1 MTNFYLHLFSG
12 SGNIEIGFYQCMW
25 RKGKRKMH
33 KAILLAVVCAA
44 ALFIPRL
51 SANAAENTEN
61 IRALY
66 EEYYARFD
74 AVERRE
80 DITEY
85 GFEPVE
91 IHIFPVQYDIDSQKE
106 METELV
112 RQMKADP
119 DADIKDLKMNLEAPL
134 LMIPAYDRMYNRLA
148 LFFVD
153 GDGSIVYKTDR
164 FETNSCVLGQ
174 MRQPSQELV
183 SVAFQ
188 DLNGDTLTDIILI
201 TSCEVGADQKY
212 RIGDVLFQDT
222 EGLIFYRDYRIS
234 DKINRFGMNQNTDSI
249 TAFVRDG
256 YSTEFLY
263 TAVTL
268 KELLAHGFQII
279 SEQCY
284 TRTFG
289 KLGKLQV
296 VPGTYRIA
304 DYDVFMIYL
313 VNEQDYILSAL
324 QPMGGYDNLYA
335 LKGINCRDIDGDG
348 LKDIIVLAKY
358 SYEDEEHRLA
368 VRSDYS
374 IYYQRTSGFS
384 ADTEIKKRYP
394 CSEEDTMQ
402 DVVEKARAYWGWKTE
417 DDQSTDSR

>member
-1 MTNFYLHLFSG
+1 MILPNFKKHRRVISG
-12 SGNIEIGFYQCMW
+12 
-25 RKGKRKMH
+25 K
-33 KAILLAVVCAA
+33 KAKLLAAICAA
-44 ALFIPRL
+44 VMLAPYFLAEV
-51 SANAAENTEN
+51 SEVNAAEAAENTEN
-61 IRALY
+61 IRTLY
-66 EEYYARFD
+66 EEYNARFA
-74 AVERRE
+74 AVEYKA
-80 DITEY
+80 DITEN
-85 GFEPVE
+85 GFEIVD
-91 IHIFPVQYDIDSQKE
+91 IHIFPVQYDIDKQKE

-112 RQMKADP
+112 RQMKAEP
-119 DADIKDLKMNLEAPL
+119 NADVKDLKMNMEAPL
-134 LMIPAYDRMYNRLA
+134 LMIPAYDKTYNRLA

-153 GDGSIVYKTDR
+153 EDDRIMYKTDR

-174 MRQPSQELV
+174 VQQPVQELV

-188 DLNGDTLTDIILI
+188 DLNGDMLTDIILI
-201 TSCEVGADQKY
+201 TSCEVGDGRKY

-222 EGLIFYRDYRIS
+222 EALIFYRDYRIS
-234 DKINRFGMNQNTDSI
+234 DKINRFAMNQNTDSI

-263 TAVTL
+263 TSVTL
-268 KELLAHGFQII
+268 KELQQHNFQII
-279 SEQCY
+279 TEQCY

-313 VNEQDYILSAL
+313 VNEQDYILSVL
-324 QPMGGYDNLYA
+324 QPMGDYDNLYA

-348 LKDIIVLAKY
+348 LKDIVVLAKY

-368 VRSDYS
+368 VASDYS
-374 IYYQRTSGFS
+374 IYYQRTGGFS
-384 ADTEIKKRYP
+384 ADTEIKKQYQ

-402 DVVEKARAYWGWKTE
+402 IVVEKARAYWGWKTE
-417 DDQSTDSR
+417 DDTNIDR

>member
-1 MTNFYLHLFSG
+1 MSIRKRKLQRGILI
-12 SGNIEIGFYQCMW
+12 IEICGIC
-25 RKGKRKMH
+25 
-33 KAILLAVVCAA
+33 IA
-44 ALFIPRL
+44 ALFMPHL

-66 EEYYARFD
+66 EEYNARF
-74 AVERRE
+74 AEVEDRE

-85 GFEPVE
+85 GFETVDV
-91 IHIFPVQYDIDSQKE
+91 HIFPVQYEIDRQKE

-112 RQMKADP
+112 RQIKAEP
-119 DADIKDLKMNLEAPL
+119 DADIKDLKMSLEAPL
-134 LMIPAYDRMYNRLA
+134 LMIPAYDRTYNRLA

-153 GDGSIVYKTDR
+153 GEGRIVYKTDR

-174 MRQPSQELV
+174 MRQPEQELV

-201 TSCEVGADQKY
+201 TSCEIGDGEKY
-212 RIGDVLFQDT
+212 RIGDVLFQSTKGIDT

-234 DKINRFGMNQNTDSI
+234 DKINRFGMNQNTDSY

-268 KELLAHGFQII
+268 QELLAHGFQII
-279 SEQCY
+279 TEQCY

-304 DYDVFMIYL
+304 DYGVFMIYL
-313 VNEQDYILSAL
+313 VNEQDDILSAL
-324 QPMGGYDNLYA
+324 QPMGVYDNLYA

-348 LKDIIVLAKY
+348 LKDIVVLAKY
-358 SYEDEEHRLA
+358 SYEDEEHQLA
-368 VRSDYS
+368 VKSDYS
-374 IYYQRTSGFS
+374 IYYQRTGGFS
-384 ADTEIKKRYP
+384 ADTEIKDTYQ
-394 CSEEDTMQ
+394 CTEEDTMQ
-402 DVVEKARAYWGWKTE
+402 TVVETARAYWGWKTE
-417 DDQSTDSR
+417 DDTNIDR

>member
-1 MTNFYLHLFSG
+1 MSL
-12 SGNIEIGFYQCMW
+12 
-25 RKGKRKMH
+25 RKGKLQRGILFNGICGICI
-33 KAILLAVVCAA
+33 AALLAPYLPA
-44 ALFIPRL
+44 R
-51 SANAAENTEN
+51 AAENTEN
-61 IRALY
+61 VRALY
-66 EEYYARFD
+66 EEYNARFD
-74 AVERRE
+74 AVEYRE
-80 DITEY
+80 DIEEY
-85 GFEPVE
+85 GFETVDV
-91 IHIFPVQYDIDSQKE
+91 HIFPVQYEIDSQKE

-119 DADIKDLKMNLEAPL
+119 NADIRDLKMNMDAPM
-134 LMIPAYDRMYNRLA
+134 LMIPAYDKTYNRLA

-153 GDGSIVYKTDR
+153 KEGSIVYKTDR

-174 MRQPSQELV
+174 VRQPQQELV

-201 TSCEVGADQKY
+201 TSCEVGAGRKY

-304 DYDVFMIYL
+304 DYDVFMVYL

-324 QPMGGYDNLYA
+324 QPMGEYDNLYA

-348 LKDIIVLAKY
+348 LKDIVVLAKY
-358 SYEDEEHRLA
+358 SYEDEEHQLA
-368 VRSDYS
+368 VKSDYS

-402 DVVEKARAYWGWKTE
+402 DVVEKARTYWGWKTE

>member
-1 MTNFYLHLFSG
+1 MSSADRRTA
-12 SGNIEIGFYQCMW
+12 GF
-25 RKGKRKMH
+25 
-33 KAILLAVVCAA
+33 LAGICGA
-44 ALFIPRL
+44 ALIVQCALFGVSQI
-51 SANAAENTEN
+51 SAAGTVMAAENAERENRYGENGN
-61 IRALY
+61 IRTLY
-66 EEYYARFD
+66 EEYNARFA
-74 AVERRE
+74 AVEHRE
-80 DITEY
+80 DIAKN
-85 GFEPVE
+85 GFETVDV
-91 IHIFPVQYDIDSQKE
+91 HIFPVQYEIGRQKE

-119 DADIKDLKMNLEAPL
+119 DADVKELKRNLEAPV
-134 LMIPAYDRMYNRLA
+134 LMIPPYDTTYNRLA
-148 LFFVD
+148 LFFADED
-153 GDGSIVYKTDR
+153 GWIVYKTDR

-174 MRQPSQELV
+174 MRQPEQELV

-201 TSCEVGADQKY
+201 TSCEIGGDQKY

-268 KELLAHGFQII
+268 QELLRHGFQII
-279 SEQCY
+279 TEQCY
-284 TRTFG
+284 SRTFG

-296 VPGTYRIA
+296 VPGTYHIA
-304 DYDVFMIYL
+304 DYDVFMVYL

-324 QPMGGYDNLYA
+324 QPMGDYDNLYA

-348 LKDIIVLAKY
+348 LKDIVVLAKY
-358 SYEDEEHRLA
+358 SYEDEEHQLA
-368 VRSDYS
+368 VKSDYS
-374 IYYQRTSGFS
+374 IYYQRTGGFS

-402 DVVEKARAYWGWKTE
+402 VVVERARAYWGWKTE
-417 DDQSTDSR
+417 DD

>member
-1 MTNFYLHLFSG
+1 M
-12 SGNIEIGFYQCMW
+12 
-25 RKGKRKMH
+25 RKRKLQKTMLFA
-33 KAILLAVVCAA
+33 AIYMTALLA
-44 ALFIPRL
+44 PRL
-51 SANAAENTEN
+51 PARSAENKEN
-61 IRALY
+61 VRAQY
-66 EEYYARFD
+66 EEYNARFA
-74 AVERRE
+74 AVENRA
-80 DITEY
+80 DITEN
-85 GFEPVE
+85 GFETVD
-91 IHIFPVQYDIDSQKE
+91 IHIFPVQYEIDRQKE

-112 RQMKADP
+112 RQIKADP
-119 DADIKDLKMNLEAPL
+119 EADVKELKMGLEAPM
-134 LMIPAYDRMYNRLA
+134 LMIPAYDSTYNRLA
-148 LFFVD
+148 LFFID
-153 GDGSIVYKTDR
+153 EDDRIVYKTDR
-164 FETNSCVLGQ
+164 FETNSCVHGQ
-174 MRQPSQELV
+174 RRQPKQELV

-188 DLNGDTLTDIILI
+188 DLNGDQLTDIILI
-201 TSCEVGADQKY
+201 TSCEVGGDRKY

-268 KELLAHGFQII
+268 QELLQNGFQII

-296 VPGTYRIA
+296 VPGTYHIA

-324 QPMGGYDNLYA
+324 QPMGDYDNLYA

-348 LKDIIVLAKY
+348 LKDIVVLAKY
-358 SYEDEEHRLA
+358 SYEDEDHQLA

-374 IYYQRTSGFS
+374 IYYQRTGGFS

-402 DVVEKARAYWGWKTE
+402 VVVERARAYWGWKTE
-417 DDQSTDSR
+417 DD

>member
-1 MTNFYLHLFSG
+1 MSSADRRTA
-12 SGNIEIGFYQCMW
+12 GF
-25 RKGKRKMH
+25 
-33 KAILLAVVCAA
+33 LAGICGA
-44 ALFIPRL
+44 ALIVQCALFGVSQI
-51 SANAAENTEN
+51 SAAGTVMAAENAERENRYGENGN
-61 IRALY
+61 IRTLY
-66 EEYYARFD
+66 EEYTARFA
-74 AVERRE
+74 AVEHRE
-80 DITEY
+80 DIAKN
-85 GFEPVE
+85 GFETVDV
-91 IHIFPVQYDIDSQKE
+91 HIFPVQYEIGRQKE

-119 DADIKDLKMNLEAPL
+119 DADVKELKMNLEAPV
-134 LMIPAYDRMYNRLA
+134 LMIPAYDTTYNRLA
-148 LFFVD
+148 LFFADED
-153 GDGSIVYKTDR
+153 GWIVYKTDR

-174 MRQPSQELV
+174 MRQPEQELV

-201 TSCEVGADQKY
+201 TSCEIGGDQKY

-268 KELLAHGFQII
+268 QELLRHGFQII
-279 SEQCY
+279 TEQCY
-284 TRTFG
+284 SRTFG

-296 VPGTYRIA
+296 VPGTYHIA
-304 DYDVFMIYL
+304 DYDVFMVYL

-324 QPMGGYDNLYA
+324 QPMGDYDNLYA

-348 LKDIIVLAKY
+348 LKDIVVLAKY
-358 SYEDEEHRLA
+358 SYEDEEHQLA
-368 VRSDYS
+368 VKSDYS
-374 IYYQRTSGFS
+374 IYYQRTGGFS

-402 DVVEKARAYWGWKTE
+402 VVVERARAYWGWKTE
-417 DDQSTDSR
+417 DD

>member
-1 MTNFYLHLFSG
+1 MSIRKRKLQRGILI
-12 SGNIEIGFYQCMW
+12 IEICGIC
-25 RKGKRKMH
+25 
-33 KAILLAVVCAA
+33 IA
-44 ALFIPRL
+44 ALFMPHL

-66 EEYYARFD
+66 EEYNARFA
-74 AVERRE
+74 AVEDRE

-85 GFEPVE
+85 GFETVDV
-91 IHIFPVQYDIDSQKE
+91 HIFPVQYEIDRQKE

-112 RQMKADP
+112 RQIKAEP
-119 DADIKDLKMNLEAPL
+119 DADIKDLKMSLKAPL
-134 LMIPAYDRMYNRLA
+134 LMIPAYDRTYNRLA

-153 GDGSIVYKTDR
+153 GEGRIVYKTDR

-174 MRQPSQELV
+174 MRQPEQELV

-201 TSCEVGADQKY
+201 TSCEIGDGEKY
-212 RIGDVLFQDT
+212 RIGDVLFQSTKGIDT

-268 KELLAHGFQII
+268 QELLAHGFQII
-279 SEQCY
+279 TEQCY

-313 VNEQDYILSAL
+313 VNEQDDILSAL
-324 QPMGGYDNLYA
+324 QPMGVYDNLYA

-348 LKDIIVLAKY
+348 LKDIVVLAKY
-358 SYEDEEHRLA
+358 SYEDEEHQLA
-368 VRSDYS
+368 VKSDYS
-374 IYYQRTSGFS
+374 IYYQRTGGFS
-384 ADTEIKKRYP
+384 ADTEIKDTYQ
-394 CSEEDTMQ
+394 CTEEDTMQ
-402 DVVEKARAYWGWKTE
+402 TVVETARAYWGWKTE
-417 DDQSTDSR
+417 DDTNIDR

>member
-1 MTNFYLHLFSG
+1 MY
-12 SGNIEIGFYQCMW
+12 
-25 RKGKRKMH
+25 

-80 DITEY
+80 DIIEY

-134 LMIPAYDRMYNRLA
+134 LMIPAYDRTYNRLA

-153 GDGSIVYKTDR
+153 GDDSIVYKTDR

>member
-1 MTNFYLHLFSG
+1 MSIRKRKLQRGILI
-12 SGNIEIGFYQCMW
+12 IEICGICI
-25 RKGKRKMH
+25 
-33 KAILLAVVCAA
+33 AS
-44 ALFIPRL
+44 LFMPHL

-66 EEYYARFD
+66 EEYNARFA
-74 AVERRE
+74 AVEDRE

-85 GFEPVE
+85 GFETVDV
-91 IHIFPVQYDIDSQKE
+91 HIFPVQYEIDRQKE

-112 RQMKADP
+112 RQIKAEP
-119 DADIKDLKMNLEAPL
+119 DADIKDLKMSLEAPL
-134 LMIPAYDRMYNRLA
+134 LMIPAYDRTYNRLA

-153 GDGSIVYKTDR
+153 GEGRIVYKTDR

-174 MRQPSQELV
+174 MRQPEQELV

-201 TSCEVGADQKY
+201 TSCEIGDGEKY
-212 RIGDVLFQDT
+212 RIGDVLFQSTKGIDT
-222 EGLIFYRDYRIS
+222 EGLIFYRHYRIS

-268 KELLAHGFQII
+268 QELLAHGFQII
-279 SEQCY
+279 TEQCY

-313 VNEQDYILSAL
+313 VNEQDDILSAL
-324 QPMGGYDNLYA
+324 QPMGVYDNLYA

-358 SYEDEEHRLA
+358 SYEDEEHKLA
-368 VRSDYS
+368 VASDYS
-374 IYYQRTSGFS
+374 IYYQRTGGFS
-384 ADTEIKKRYP
+384 ADTEIKSQYP
-394 CSEEDTMQ
+394 CTDEDTMQ
-402 DVVEKARAYWGWKTE
+402 TIVEKARAYWGWE
-417 DDQSTDSR
+417 TDND

>member
-1 MTNFYLHLFSG
+1 MSSADRRTARF
-12 SGNIEIGFYQCMW
+12 
-25 RKGKRKMH
+25 
-33 KAILLAVVCAA
+33 LAGICGA
-44 ALFIPRL
+44 ALIVQCALFGVSQI
-51 SANAAENTEN
+51 SAAGTVMAAENAERENRYDENGN
-61 IRALY
+61 IRMLY
-66 EEYYARFD
+66 EEYNARFA
-74 AVERRE
+74 AVEHRE
-80 DITEY
+80 DIAKN
-85 GFEPVE
+85 GFETVDV
-91 IHIFPVQYDIDSQKE
+91 HIFPVQYEIGRQKE

-119 DADIKDLKMNLEAPL
+119 DADVKELKMNLEAPV
-134 LMIPAYDRMYNRLA
+134 LMIPAYDTTYNRLA
-148 LFFVD
+148 LFFADED
-153 GDGSIVYKTDR
+153 GWIVYKTDR

-174 MRQPSQELV
+174 MRQPEQELV

-201 TSCEVGADQKY
+201 TSCEIGGDQKY

-249 TAFVRDG
+249 TAFVTDG

-268 KELLAHGFQII
+268 QELLRHGFQII
-279 SEQCY
+279 TEQCY
-284 TRTFG
+284 SRTFG

-296 VPGTYRIA
+296 VPGTYHIA
-304 DYDVFMIYL
+304 DYDVFMVYL

-324 QPMGGYDNLYA
+324 QPMGDYDNLYA

-348 LKDIIVLAKY
+348 LKDIVVLAKY
-358 SYEDEEHRLA
+358 SYEDEEHQLA
-368 VRSDYS
+368 VKSDYS
-374 IYYQRTSGFS
+374 IYYQRTGGFS

-402 DVVEKARAYWGWKTE
+402 VVVERARAYWGWKTE
-417 DDQSTDSR
+417 DD

>member
-1 MTNFYLHLFSG
+1 MSSADRRTA
-12 SGNIEIGFYQCMW
+12 GF
-25 RKGKRKMH
+25 
-33 KAILLAVVCAA
+33 LAGICGA
-44 ALFIPRL
+44 ALIVQCALFGVSQI
-51 SANAAENTEN
+51 SAAGTVMAAENAERENRYGENGN
-61 IRALY
+61 IRTLY
-66 EEYYARFD
+66 EEYNARFA
-74 AVERRE
+74 AVEHRE
-80 DITEY
+80 DIAKN
-85 GFEPVE
+85 GFETVDV
-91 IHIFPVQYDIDSQKE
+91 HIFPVQYEIGRQKE

-119 DADIKDLKMNLEAPL
+119 DADVKELKMNLEAPV
-134 LMIPAYDRMYNRLA
+134 LMIPAYDTTYNRLA
-148 LFFVD
+148 LFFADED
-153 GDGSIVYKTDR
+153 GWIVYKTDR

-174 MRQPSQELV
+174 MQQPEQELV

-201 TSCEVGADQKY
+201 TSCEIGGDQKY

-268 KELLAHGFQII
+268 QELLRHGFQII
-279 SEQCY
+279 TEQCY
-284 TRTFG
+284 SRTFG

-296 VPGTYRIA
+296 VPGTYHIA
-304 DYDVFMIYL
+304 DYDVFMVYL

-324 QPMGGYDNLYA
+324 QPMGDYDNLYA

-348 LKDIIVLAKY
+348 LKDIVVLAKY
-358 SYEDEEHRLA
+358 SYEDEEHQLA
-368 VRSDYS
+368 VKSDYS
-374 IYYQRTSGFS
+374 IYYQRTGGFS

-402 DVVEKARAYWGWKTE
+402 VVVERARAYWGWKTE
-417 DDQSTDSR
+417 DD

>member
-1 MTNFYLHLFSG
+1 MSSADRRTARF
-12 SGNIEIGFYQCMW
+12 
-25 RKGKRKMH
+25 
-33 KAILLAVVCAA
+33 LAGICGA
-44 ALFIPRL
+44 ALIVQCTLFGVSQI
-51 SANAAENTEN
+51 SAAGTVMAAENAEKENSYGENGN
-61 IRALY
+61 IRTLY
-66 EEYYARFD
+66 EEYNARFA
-74 AVERRE
+74 AVEHRE
-80 DITEY
+80 DIAKN
-85 GFEPVE
+85 GFETVDV
-91 IHIFPVQYDIDSQKE
+91 HIFPVQYEIGRQKE

-119 DADIKDLKMNLEAPL
+119 DADVKELKMNLEAPV
-134 LMIPAYDRMYNRLA
+134 LMIPAYDTTYNRLA
-148 LFFVD
+148 LFFADED
-153 GDGSIVYKTDR
+153 GWIVYKTDR

-174 MRQPSQELV
+174 MRQPEQELV

-201 TSCEVGADQKY
+201 TSCEIGGDQKY

-268 KELLAHGFQII
+268 QELLRHGFQII
-279 SEQCY
+279 TEQCY
-284 TRTFG
+284 SRTFG

-296 VPGTYRIA
+296 VPGTYHIA
-304 DYDVFMIYL
+304 DYDVFMVYL

-324 QPMGGYDNLYA
+324 QPMGDYDNLYA

-348 LKDIIVLAKY
+348 LKDIVVLAKY
-358 SYEDEEHRLA
+358 SYEDEEHQLA
-368 VRSDYS
+368 VKSDYS
-374 IYYQRTSGFS
+374 IYYQRTGGFS

-402 DVVEKARAYWGWKTE
+402 VVVERARAYWGWKTE
-417 DDQSTDSR
+417 DD

>member
-1 MTNFYLHLFSG
+1 MSSADRRTA
-12 SGNIEIGFYQCMW
+12 GF
-25 RKGKRKMH
+25 
-33 KAILLAVVCAA
+33 LAGICGA
-44 ALFIPRL
+44 ALIVQCTLFGVSQI
-51 SANAAENTEN
+51 SAAGTVMAAENAERENRYGENGN
-61 IRALY
+61 IRTLY
-66 EEYYARFD
+66 EEYNARFA
-74 AVERRE
+74 AVEHRE
-80 DITEY
+80 DIAKN
-85 GFEPVE
+85 GFETVDV
-91 IHIFPVQYDIDSQKE
+91 HIFPVQYEIGKQKE

-119 DADIKDLKMNLEAPL
+119 DADVKELKMNLEAPV
-134 LMIPAYDRMYNRLA
+134 LMIPAYDTTYNRLA
-148 LFFVD
+148 LFFADED
-153 GDGSIVYKTDR
+153 GWIVYKTDR

-174 MRQPSQELV
+174 MRQPEQELV

-201 TSCEVGADQKY
+201 TSCEIGGDQKY

-268 KELLAHGFQII
+268 QELLRHGFQII
-279 SEQCY
+279 TEQCY
-284 TRTFG
+284 SRTFG

-296 VPGTYRIA
+296 VPGTYHIA
-304 DYDVFMIYL
+304 DYDVFMVYL

-324 QPMGGYDNLYA
+324 QPMGDYDNLYA

-348 LKDIIVLAKY
+348 LKDIVVLAKY
-358 SYEDEEHRLA
+358 SYEDEEHQLA
-368 VRSDYS
+368 VKSDYS
-374 IYYQRTSGFS
+374 IYYQRTGGFS

-402 DVVEKARAYWGWKTE
+402 VVVERARAYWGWKTE
-417 DDQSTDSR
+417 DD